1 VAVAGHVVVSGVS
14 ETPGGVAHDNAMLC
28 NQLLPPKIETATF
41 PAEQYDHLD
50 ASPPNHC
57 RVEVEKESTVPSE
70 LIFVH
75 RALTLALPAPVAIP
89 VIA

>member
-14 ETPGGVAHDNAMLC
+14 DTPGGVAHDNAMLC
-28 NQLLPPKIETATF
+28 NQLLPPKIEMATF

-50 ASPPNHC
+50 APPLNHVK
-57 RVEVEKESTVPSE
+57 VEVRAELTVPSE

-75 RALTLALPAPVAIP
+75 CA
-89 VIA
+89 